1 MTQQPA
7 FDFTVPTLPTTTE
20 ARAQRDRGMA
30 RTAQAAE
37 DAVPDFGARA
47 AAVILRALAAG
58 PQSGEQLTLACRRA
72 GVLPPRDDRA
82 FGPVYMRL
90 ARAGHIVK
98 AGTVPRL
105 RGHHTAGG
113 NLWRL
118 A

>member
-1 MTQQPA
+1 VSVQPG
-7 FDFTVPTLPTTTE
+7 FDWTDWSVPTPCE
-20 ARAQRDRGMA
+20 AKAQRDRGMA

-37 DAVPDFGARA
+37 DAVPDFGTRA
-47 AAVILRALAAG
+47 AAVILRELATG